1 MLSASTSRG
10 LAGTSTLLA
19 RLLVTGTT
27 VGDVGEAG
35 ENESIGLRVVLGD
48 RIRYAAQRL
57 W

>member
-19 RLLVTGTT
+19 RLLVTTT

>member
-19 RLLVTGTT
+19 RLLVTT

-48 RIRYAAQRL
+48 RLRYAAQRL